1 MEDRAVEST
10 VYKTQWLATFRRGLG
25 KLTIVYGESED
36 EAKRNALAYYRKN
49 MTMVDMKPID
59 SVVERVEIIG

>member
-1 MEDRAVEST
+1 MADIETKST

-25 KLTIVYGESED
+25 KPTIVYGESED